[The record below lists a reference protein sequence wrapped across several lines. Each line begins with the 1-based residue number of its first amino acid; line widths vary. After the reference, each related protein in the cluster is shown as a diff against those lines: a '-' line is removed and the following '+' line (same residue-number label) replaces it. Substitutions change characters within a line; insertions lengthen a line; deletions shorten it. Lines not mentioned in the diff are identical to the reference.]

1 MAWTT
6 SAHAAEA
13 PNAPEAMRLLKSNCF
28 SCHNDQKKKGGLVMT
43 SRDSLLKGGDNG
55 PAVDPNAPEKS
66 ALLEALAA
74 DADPHMPPKKQ
85 LSGPQIDLLKR
96 WIHDGAKW
104 DAAALV
110 RQASPARA
118 VAVAAPPASYH
129 PILALALSPDS
140 TRLAVGCGGEV
151 VIYDVSSTNLNVVAR
166 ASAHADPVQSIAWS
180 ADGKQLASGAFR
192 RVVIWNAESL
202 NKEREITEGFT
213 DRIAALRFLPDGH
226 QLVIADGRA
235 AELGTVRVAEV
246 DTGKVTASWT
256 AHADTIFDVAVS
268 ADGKLLATA
277 GGDKLVKLWDLETHQ
292 ELARLEGHVAQVLTL
307 AFNADATQL
316 ASGGADFQLKVWDV
330 KTHERIMSLGTHTTA
345 VDGVAWASGAAAVVA
360 VTADGAVE
368 RFTELKAHTG
378 AVSGEVQAK
387 EQKYPAAEGALHCV
401 AVTPNGERL
410 FAGSHDG
417 QLFAYGKDGK
427 LAQKV
432 AVNNAPTESTA
443 ATSPAPSF
451 MRDVLPVLSKAGCNA
466 GACHA
471 KPDGQNGFK
480 LTVFSF
486 DPKADYRNVTQDAR
500 GRRIFPSAPEE
511 SLLLL
516 KATDTIPHEGG
527 ERFTKD
533 SDAYRTI
540 EQWIRSGMA
549 FRAEGEPTL
558 QRLAVEPATHLYHK
572 GDTQQLR
579 VQAHYSDGS
588 TRDVTALAGFS
599 SNDKEIARVTDDGAL
614 TIGKMSGQGVIVARF
629 MGLVGDSQIEVAADH
644 LLPESQ
650 YASLPVNNFID
661 ELVYAQFKRL
671 GLFPS
676 EPCSDAEFLRRAS
689 LDTTG
694 ALPTAEEARTFLADT
709 APDKRDKLIDRLL
722 SHPLYADYWANKW
735 ADLLRPNS
743 DRVGIKS
750 TYVLDQWLREC
761 FRENMPYDQFV
772 RAIVTT
778 EGNTHR
784 YGPAVIYRDRR
795 EPVDATTMF
804 SELFLGVRLDCAKC
818 HHHPNEKWGQDDFY
832 HMAAFFGS
840 IRQKGAGIS
849 APISAGN
856 ETFYFEPSK
865 TVKHPVTGELMDP
878 RPPDGEGFAVAEN
891 QNPRQALADWMTDP
905 KNPFFAKAVANRIW
919 AAFFG
924 KGIVDP
930 VDDFRISNP
939 ASNPALLD
947 ALGQE
952 VIRQK
957 FNLKELM
964 RTIMRS
970 HLYQISSMPNEFNKT
985 DTRNYSRSYRRR
997 LQAESL
1003 ADALADITGVPTEY
1017 PGMPPGSR
1025 AMQAWSFK
1033 IESPTM
1039 DAFSRPNSSSDC
1051 PCERDIKPSIVQA
1064 LHLMNSRLLQEKLA
1078 STAATARV
1086 QRLTDSKLTPE
1097 EIVTDL
1103 YLACYSRL
1111 PNEEEMK
1118 IATAAFTAEG
1128 VKRRTAIEDVLWSL
1142 LNSAEF
1148 VFNH

>member
-1 MAWTT
+1 
-6 SAHAAEA
+6 
-13 PNAPEAMRLLKSNCF
+13 
-28 SCHNDQKKKGGLVMT
+28 
-43 SRDSLLKGGDNG
+43 
-55 PAVDPNAPEKS
+55 
-66 ALLEALAA
+66 
-74 DADPHMPPKKQ
+74 
-85 LSGPQIDLLKR
+85 
-96 WIHDGAKW
+96 
-104 DAAALV
+104 
-110 RQASPARA
+110 
-118 VAVAAPPASYH
+118 
-129 PILALALSPDS
+129 
-140 TRLAVGCGGEV
+140 
-151 VIYDVSSTNLNVVAR
+151 
-166 ASAHADPVQSIAWS
+166 
-180 ADGKQLASGAFR
+180 
-192 RVVIWNAESL
+192 
-202 NKEREITEGFT
+202 
-213 DRIAALRFLPDGH
+213 
-226 QLVIADGRA
+226 
-235 AELGTVRVAEV
+235 
-246 DTGKVTASWT
+246 
-256 AHADTIFDVAVS
+256 
-268 ADGKLLATA
+268 
-277 GGDKLVKLWDLETHQ
+277 
-292 ELARLEGHVAQVLTL
+292 
-307 AFNADATQL
+307 
-316 ASGGADFQLKVWDV
+316 
-330 KTHERIMSLGTHTTA
+330 
-345 VDGVAWASGAAAVVA
+345 
-360 VTADGAVE
+360 
-368 RFTELKAHTG
+368 
-378 AVSGEVQAK
+378 
-387 EQKYPAAEGALHCV
+387 
-401 AVTPNGERL
+401 
-410 FAGSHDG
+410 
-417 QLFAYGKDGK
+417 
-427 LAQKV
+427 
-432 AVNNAPTESTA
+432 
-443 ATSPAPSF
+443 

-500 GRRIFPSAPEE
+500 GRRIFPAAPAE

-516 KATDTIPHEGG
+516 KATDTVPHEGG
-527 ERFTKD
+527 ERFTKG
-533 SDAYRTI
+533 SAAYRTI

-549 FRAEGEPTL
+549 FRAEGEPAL
-558 QRLAVEPATHLYHK
+558 QRLVVEPAAHLYHK

-579 VQAHYSDGS
+579 VQARYSDGS

-599 SNDKEIARVTDDGAL
+599 SSDKEIARVTDDGAV

-629 MGLVGDSQIEVAADH
+629 MGLVGDSQIDVAADH

-661 ELVYAQFKRL
+661 QLAYAQFKRL

-689 LDTTG
+689 LDTIG
-694 ALPTAEEARTFLADT
+694 ALPTAEEARAFLADT

-722 SHPLYADYWANKW
+722 AHPLYADYWANKW

-743 DRVGIKS
+743 DRVGVKS
-750 TYVLDQWLREC
+750 TYLLDQWLREC

-878 RPPDGEGFAVAEN
+878 RPPDGEGFQVAEN

-905 KNPFFAKAVANRIW
+905 KNPFVAKAAANRVW

-939 ASNPALLD
+939 ASNPALLE

-952 VIRQK
+952 VIRRK

-970 HLYQISSMPNEFNKT
+970 HLYQLSSVPNEFNKA
-985 DTRNYSRSYRRR
+985 DTRNDSRAYRRR
-997 LQAESL
+997 LQAETL
-1003 ADALADITGVPTEY
+1003 ADALADITGVPTDY

-1051 PCERDIKPSIVQA
+1051 PCERDAKPSIVQA

-1078 STAATARV
+1078 STAGGARV
-1086 QRLTDSKLTPE
+1086 QRLADSPLSPA

-1111 PNEEEMK
+1111 PTGDELK

-1128 VKRRTAIEDVLWSL
+1128 ANRRTAIEDVLWSL